1 MNFLISNKK
10 ESGFG
15 LVETLVSVALFALIS
30 TAAYGG
36 FVQIMEGVKFLKF
49 KNAANNLANE
59 QIEIL
64 RNLPYVD
71 VGIVNGIPA
80 GKIQRE
86 QTITREG
93 IDFKVVAS
101 IRDVDDPFDGQI
113 GETPNDLSPADYK
126 QVQFDISCIN
136 CPFEDELKYYAR
148 VSSLALETQG
158 NNGALFVR
166 VFDSNG
172 VPLENANV
180 IIQNSEL
187 DPVINISEVTN
198 NMGVFQIVD
207 APTGT
212 EAYRISATKNGYST
226 DRTYAVGDP
235 DNPIPN
241 KPHSNVATGEVTQVS
256 FYIDKLSRLEI
267 NTKRNTCQNVG
278 NVEFN
283 VKGSKEIGFETLK
296 TEIDSETNGSGEDS
310 IQDLEWDSYSF
321 EITDSQ
327 WDLVGSSPVLPLD
340 LIPDSEQLV
349 ELILTSKQPNAL
361 QISVVDSET
370 DLPISDAEV
379 IISDGSDD
387 ESLTTGLGFILQT
400 DWSGGSG
407 QEYFSENE
415 TRYLSDNG
423 NIETNDPAGDLK
435 LAEFGDEYVS
445 NGFLESSIFDIGI
458 ESNFGQIF
466 WEPIAQASTTGED
479 NIRFQIA
486 TNEIIT
492 STTTWDFIGPDGT
505 ELTYY
510 DSSGQDI
517 AIENDGNRYIRYKI
531 FLSTEDS
538 NQTPI
543 VSNVSVTLMTDC
555 SPPGQVLFTD
565 LETGEYSIEVKHD
578 DYQDFLLDGYIL
590 SEDWQ
595 SYKVRLIPN

>member
-180 IIQNSEL
+180 VIQNSEL

-267 NTKRNTCQNVG
+267 NTKRNTCQM
-278 NVEFN
+278 EAE
-283 VKGSKEIGFETLK
+283 K
-296 TEIDSETNGSGEDS
+296 
-310 IQDLEWDSYSF
+310 
-321 EITDSQ
+321 
-327 WDLVGSSPVLPLD
+327 
-340 LIPDSEQLV
+340 
-349 ELILTSKQPNAL
+349 IL
-361 QISVVDSET
+361 
-370 DLPISDAEV
+370 
-379 IISDGSDD
+379 
-387 ESLTTGLGFILQT
+387 F
-400 DWSGGSG
+400 
-407 QEYFSENE
+407 
-415 TRYLSDNG
+415 
-423 NIETNDPAGDLK
+423 
-435 LAEFGDEYVS
+435 
-445 NGFLESSIFDIGI
+445 
-458 ESNFGQIF
+458 
-466 WEPIAQASTTGED
+466 
-479 NIRFQIA
+479 
-486 TNEIIT
+486 
-492 STTTWDFIGPDGT
+492 
-505 ELTYY
+505 
-510 DSSGQDI
+510 
-517 AIENDGNRYIRYKI
+517 KI
-531 FLSTEDS
+531 
-538 NQTPI
+538 
-543 VSNVSVTLMTDC
+543 
-555 SPPGQVLFTD
+555 
-565 LETGEYSIEVKHD
+565 
-578 DYQDFLLDGYIL
+578 
-590 SEDWQ
+590 
-595 SYKVRLIPN
+595 

>member
-445 NGFLESSIFDIGI
+445 NGSLESSIFDIGI